1 MRKEEIPVRYDPEH
15 AAVVL
20 TVEELC
26 TRALRRGDLDLR
38 PGKGKTGIRPH
49 APLGAELSEKLLQTA
64 LDSGA
69 KAYHTAFPLCN
80 TTLHEGLCYE
90 VSGQADGI
98 LEGEIPAVE
107 QVRTVRG
114 KAFAFPPCIEEETVG
129 RCLAYFLCRER
140 DLSCVRL
147 RMTFVKSE
155 TGEMRFSEKQYR
167 REEAEAFYR
176 SLLERISP
184 RARLLEE
191 RQTSLLPSAAASRFP
206 YPSVREGQDQLI
218 RECYRDIRQGNRLFA
233 EAPTGI
239 GKTLSVLYPAVRAI
253 GEGICDRIFYL
264 TAKASTGREAF
275 RAAAQLFASGAR
287 LRTVVLTAREQIC
300 RNEAAKADPAGVS
313 GHCNPQDCPYAKGFY
328 DRCDQ
333 AVFALLSE
341 HSGYSRA
348 AVETCAE
355 QFSVCPYEFQLELSE
370 LCDIIICDYNYA
382 FDPQVYLR
390 RYFSPD
396 TGEGENVFLV
406 DEAHNLPDRARAMY
420 SAELSNRDAIAAWRV
435 LPETETGFREAL
447 RRLILTMQGFR
458 RLCRDT
464 LQKDEN
470 GVEHGYDLNHGVVEP
485 VLADVR
491 KLIPIADGWL
501 RKNREHAD
509 RETTGTVSRFLSAL
523 KHYDL
528 ISGFYD
534 RSFLTFIEVAGE
546 TGTIRQICLDPST
559 VLDDCMKHAKAAVLF
574 SATLTPAD
582 YFADILGGGKR
593 AVRISLPSPFDPAHL
608 CLAAVTGISTRYE
621 DRGKS
626 YRKIVKLIAA
636 TVSGKRGNYI
646 VYFPSY
652 AYLEEVKK
660 SFAEKYP
667 SVELVCQTRRMRPE
681 EREHFT
687 DAFADDGKLRVG
699 FCVLG
704 GSFSEGVDLPG
715 KRLIGTVIIGTGLP
729 GLSNERNILR
739 DYYETTR
746 ERGYDYAYT
755 YPGMNRVLQAAGR
768 VIRREEDRG
777 VVVLVDDRYAEANLR
792 AIFPPAWSH
801 LQYAGN
807 AFELAELVRNFWMEQ
822 EKKP

>member
-1 MRKEEIPVRYDPEH
+1 MHYDPEH
-15 AAVVL
+15 ATVIL

-26 TRALRRGDLDLR
+26 FRALRGGDLDLR
-38 PGKGKTGIRPH
+38 PGKGKGCSRPH
-49 APLGAELSEKLLQTA
+49 TAMSAELSEKLLQSA
-64 LDSGA
+64 LSSGA
-69 KAYHTAFPLCN
+69 KSYHTAVPFCN
-80 TTLHEGLCYE
+80 TTVQDGLCYE
-90 VSGQADGI
+90 VSGTADGI
-98 LEGEIPAVE
+98 LEGEIPTVE

-114 KAFAFPPCIEEETVG
+114 KAFAFPPNAEEEAVG

-140 DLSCVRL
+140 NLAHVSL
-147 RMTFVKSE
+147 RMTFVKAENEE
-155 TGEMRFSEKQYR
+155 TRFSENQYTK
-167 REEAEAFYR
+167 EEAERFYR
-176 SLLERISP
+176 SLLGRIAS
-184 RARLLEE
+184 RARTLEE
-191 RQTSLLPSAAASRFP
+191 RRNLLLPSAAASRFP

-239 GKTLSVLYPAVRAI
+239 GKTLSVLYPAVRAL
-253 GEGICDRIFYL
+253 GEDICDRIFYL
-264 TAKASTGREAF
+264 TAKASTSREAF
-275 RAAAQLFASGAR
+275 RAAGQLFSSGAH

-300 RNEAAKADPAGVS
+300 KNEPAKADPSGVS

-328 DRCDQ
+328 DRCND
-333 AVFALLSE
+333 AVETLLSE
-341 HSGYSRA
+341 HSGYSRTA
-348 AVETCAE
+348 IEACAE
-355 QFSVCPYEFQLELSE
+355 RFSVCPYELELELSE
-370 LCDIIICDYNYA
+370 LCDIIICDYNYV

-396 TGEGENVFLV
+396 AEDAKNVFLV
-406 DEAHNLPDRARAMY
+406 DEAHNLPERARAMY
-420 SAELSNRDAIAAWRV
+420 SAQLCNRDAIEAWKA

-447 RRLILTMQGFR
+447 RKLILTMQGFR

-470 GVEHGYDLNHGVVEP
+470 GVEHGYDLNHGAVEP
-485 VLADVR
+485 VLSAVR
-491 KLIPIADGWL
+491 ELIPVADGWL
-501 RKNREHAD
+501 RKNREHAAK
-509 RETTGTVSRFLSAL
+509 EQTEVVSRFLSAL
-523 KHYDL
+523 KRYDL

-534 RSFLTFIEVAGE
+534 RSFLTFIELEGE
-546 TGTIRQICLDPST
+546 IQTIRQICLDPSA
-559 VLDDCMKHAKAAVLF
+559 VLDTCMKHAKASILF

-582 YFADILGGGKR
+582 YFADILGGGKN
-593 AVRISLPSPFDPAHL
+593 AVRISLPSPFDPDHL
-608 CLAAVTGISTRYE
+608 CLAAVTGVSTRYE
-621 DRGKS
+621 DREKS
-626 YRKIVKLIAA
+626 YRRIVKLIAA
-636 TVSGKRGNYI
+636 TVSCKRGNYI

-652 AYLEEVKK
+652 AYLEEVRKR
-660 SFAEKYP
+660 FAEKYP
-667 SVELVCQTRRMRPE
+667 GVELVCQTRQMRPE

-715 KRLIGTVIIGTGLP
+715 KRLIGTVIVGTGLP

-777 VVVLVDDRYAEANLR
+777 VVVLIDDRYAEAGMR
-792 AIFPPAWSH
+792 AIFPPSWEH

-807 AFELAELVRNFWMEQ
+807 SFELAELVRLFWKEQ
-822 EKKP
+822 EKKS